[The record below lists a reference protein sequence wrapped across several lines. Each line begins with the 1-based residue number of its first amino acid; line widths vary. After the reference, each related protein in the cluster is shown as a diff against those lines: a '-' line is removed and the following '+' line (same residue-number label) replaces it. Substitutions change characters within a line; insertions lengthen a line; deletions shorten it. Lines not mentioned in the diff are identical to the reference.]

1 MGDWTE
7 EAVSAAEDAYSGTF
21 DNPEDFAYNYFEQTI
36 TLESLPENL
45 RYYFDFEKF
54 SRDLMMGDYF
64 ESDGHYFSNR

>member
-1 MGDWTE
+1 M
-7 EAVSAAEDAYSGTF
+7 
-21 DNPEDFAYNYFEQTI
+21 
-36 TLESLPENL
+36 LESVPENL